1 MFFKACVVFEG
12 NTVIAEVKEKHEEAL
27 KGGKGR
33 GSSGMWEGSGL
44 PSELLGAVI
53 PEKPTP
59 LSGPSLLSVN
69 RPPILFLLIRGMQ
82 IEARKPNSART

>member
-1 MFFKACVVFEG
+1 
-12 NTVIAEVKEKHEEAL
+12 
-27 KGGKGR
+27 
-33 GSSGMWEGSGL
+33 MWEGSGL
-44 PSELLGAVI
+44 PSELLRAVI

-59 LSGPSLLSVN
+59 LSGPSLSLVN